1 MNQVH
6 RSGTDWGDVS
16 GDCLQDVLTS
26 SRYLKPSKLFRLL
39 ALTTLCLFLL
49 LFDFVAHSHAAPP
62 PNVVLIVSD
71 DLGYSDLKPWGG
83 VNPSPTIEKL
93 AREGI
98 VFKDFHATPY
108 CTPTRASMQTGRYN
122 QRTGLLYALPDY
134 STIGLAQSEVTLA
147 EVLKPVGYHTGL
159 FGKWHLGVKDQ
170 FHPMRQGYDEFF
182 GVRRGQFD
190 HVSHMIAGTLDW
202 WDGYALVPTPGYD
215 TTVLTDKAVDF
226 IRRNKAAPFLLVV
239 TYLAVHVPWQGP
251 NDPAGYSNAAHY
263 GQMITAQDEGIGRIM
278 GELRADGLDRNTLVL
293 FMSDNGGYG
302 PGTNAPFRGVKGE
315 VYEGGIR
322 VPLLAWWPGHIPAR
336 TSWVI
341 GHVIDLLPTL
351 AAVAGAP
358 LPAGRTIDGRSLLPV
373 LTGLVNGLPARR
385 LFWSQGGNDAVR
397 DGRWKLVVVNGQTEL
412 YDLWA
417 DKREAHNVATS
428 NPALVGTLQAAL
440 AAWKVSTVTSSSR
453 RAAFSVAP

>member
-1 MNQVH
+1 
-6 RSGTDWGDVS
+6 
-16 GDCLQDVLTS
+16 
-26 SRYLKPSKLFRLL
+26 
-39 ALTTLCLFLL
+39 
-49 LFDFVAHSHAAPP
+49 
-62 PNVVLIVSD
+62 
-71 DLGYSDLKPWGG
+71 
-83 VNPSPTIEKL
+83 
-93 AREGI
+93 
-98 VFKDFHATPY
+98 
-108 CTPTRASMQTGRYN
+108 MQTGRYN
-122 QRTGLLYALPDY
+122 QRTGLVYALPDY

-159 FGKWHLGVKDQ
+159 FGKWHLGVEDQ

-190 HVSHMIAGTLDW
+190 HVSHMIAGALDW

-239 TYLAVHVPWQGP
+239 TYPAVHVPWQGP

-263 GQMITAQDEGIGRIM
+263 GQMITAQDEAIGRIM
-278 GELRADGLDRNTLVL
+278 AELRADGLDRNTLVL

-351 AAVAGAP
+351 AAVAGAQ

-373 LTGLVNGLPARR
+373 LTGLVSDLPARR
-385 LFWSQGGNDAVR
+385 LFWSQGENDAVR
-397 DGRWKLVVVNGQTEL
+397 DGRWKLVVINGRSEL
-412 YDLWA
+412 YNLKTDF
-417 DKREAHNVATS
+417 REAHNVAGSHPT
-428 NPALVGTLQAAL
+428 LVHTLKTAL
-440 AAWKVSTVTSSSR
+440 ATWKVSVSPPD
-453 RAAFSVAP
+453 FP